1 MTNAIYKIF
10 EDDVKAYVWANK
22 VMELPEVNHEAN
34 KLVENDITDTTE
46 KARGLI
52 LKYSIKTL
60 TKIIKDGYRDNINDD
75 KLTHIVKYASN
86 EASETLELM
95 LHNQAKAIELD
106 QNLDE
111 YDFDDYL
118 EDVSVMGESSDRL
131 LSAIVKSK
139 RGNDNEKL

>member
-1 MTNAIYKIF
+1 MNNAIYKIF

-22 VMELPEVNHEAN
+22 VMSLPEVNHEAN
-34 KLVENDITDTTE
+34 KLVENDVTDTTE

-139 RGNDNEKL
+139 RGSNNEKL